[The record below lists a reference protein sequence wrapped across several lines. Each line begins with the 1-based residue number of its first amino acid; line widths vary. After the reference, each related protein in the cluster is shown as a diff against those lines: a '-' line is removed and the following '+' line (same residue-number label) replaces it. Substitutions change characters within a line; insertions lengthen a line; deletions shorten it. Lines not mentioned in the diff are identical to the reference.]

1 MTPGSVSGACS
12 YCDNN
17 EMRMKTK
24 MVCSMGRASKLCQ
37 LRGVQ
42 GSLSFLDCSGRDSC
56 LKGSLV
62 FGSWKLGF
70 HTLPFWT
77 SSAMSGTTIAFT
89 RSLLCSA
96 LLFKLAGF
104 VVVTPQVMPQPW

>member
-1 MTPGSVSGACS
+1 MKPGSVSGACG

-17 EMRMKTK
+17 EMKMKTK
-24 MVCSMGRASKLCQ
+24 MVCSLGRASKLCQ
-37 LRGVQ
+37 LRFRLSILYVLRSDIGGVQ
-42 GSLSFLDCSGRDSC
+42 GSLSFLDCSERDSC

-77 SSAMSGTTIAFT
+77 SSALLGTTKPDAL
-89 RSLLCSA
+89 LLCSA
-96 LLFKLAGF
+96 L
-104 VVVTPQVMPQPW
+104 

>member
-1 MTPGSVSGACS
+1 
-12 YCDNN
+12 
-17 EMRMKTK
+17 
-24 MVCSMGRASKLCQ
+24 MGRASKLCQ

-77 SSAMSGTTIAFT
+77 SSALLGTTKPDA
-89 RSLLCSA
+89 LLTACSA
-96 LLFKLAGF
+96 LLFKLVGF